1 MSRSVLDSS
10 AILALFEKEQGWEKV
25 RAALPDG
32 VVSSLTLAEVVTR
45 LTLRGGK
52 PWQIAAA
59 WDDLRLVVEPF
70 NEGRARAAGLLV
82 DKTRPLRLSLADR
95 ACLALARELR
105 IPVVT
110 ADRSWRK
117 VQIADRS
124 WRKVQIGVEVVLIR

>member
-52 PWQIAAA
+52 PSEIAAA
-59 WDDLRLVVEPF
+59 WDGLQFVVEPF
-70 NEGRARAAGLLV
+70 DDARARIAGLLV
-82 DKTRPLRLSLADR
+82 DKTRPFRLSLADR
-95 ACLALARELR
+95 ACLALARELGLS
-105 IPVVT
+105 VVT
-110 ADRSWRK
+110 
-117 VQIADRS
+117 ADRS